1 MKHSSKIAC
10 VMFLALTIP
19 CIGYQ
24 IAMAKNGRKGKGR
37 RVALPDPPE
46 GDCTSY
52 GCTSSEEISGIKMR
66 NKSYEK

>member
-1 MKHSSKIAC
+1 VAAIK
-10 VMFLALTIP
+10 
-19 CIGYQ
+19 
-24 IAMAKNGRKGKGR
+24 GRKGKGR